1 MRYEYKEVKQ
11 RLPVE
16 TREAWT
22 IKEVVENTAKF
33 GDEIYLIDAVTGKH
47 YSYEESN
54 TEANKIANSLMSLGL
69 SKGDRVALYMRNK
82 PEYVFSIF
90 ACCKAGFIEVPINT
104 NFREPEITHMI
115 KTAEISTVIVDS
127 DKGFLGEL
135 AKVSERAPVLKNVL
149 VLGDTSHAPAMLAKV
164 ISLDELVAKADASN
178 PKVEV
183 EYSDTCCI
191 FFTSGTTGL
200 PKGAPVSNK
209 HFLLA
214 AKSALA
220 APITRDD
227 RNYNCLPLFHANN
240 QVYSTMG
247 TRCLGSSYVI
257 SDRFSPKK
265 FWREIKENKVTF
277 FNYIGG
283 MLTILDAAFKP
294 EDVPDH
300 GAKLAVGGP
309 NPREGWEEK
318 FKVELFQWYALSEAL
333 VVFGDFDPDR
343 SKRRWGSFGVPIFP
357 DLGRVIELVDDEGR
371 EVKAGEIGELIE
383 KGEEFTI
390 KGYWGAPEATK
401 EAIDE
406 DGWFHTGD
414 LVRKDEDGYYY
425 YIDRRKFMIRR
436 AGENI
441 ATAEVEA
448 AINSHPAV
456 EVSAVFPA
464 PDPFREEEVKA
475 QIILKKGAKVEME
488 DLIRHCASRLAYHKV
503 PRYIEIVKEFP
514 KTPTERIQK
523 VKLKE
528 RERQRKDH
536 GWDRDKE
543 IPNWRERFYGSK

>member
-1 MRYEYKEVKQ
+1 
-11 RLPVE
+11 
-16 TREAWT
+16 
-22 IKEVVENTAKF
+22 
-33 GDEIYLIDAVTGKH
+33 
-47 YSYEESN
+47 
-54 TEANKIANSLMSLGL
+54 
-69 SKGDRVALYMRNK
+69 MRNK

-90 ACCKAGFIEVPINT
+90 ACCKAGLIEVPINT
-104 NFREPEITHMI
+104 NFREPEITHTI
-115 KTAEISTVIVDS
+115 NTTEISTVIVDS

-135 AKVSERAPVLKNVL
+135 AKVSEKLPVLKNVL
-149 VLGDTSHAPAMLAKV
+149 VLGDTSQAPAMLAKV

-214 AKSALA
+214 AKSASAL
-220 APITRDD
+220 PITRED

-240 QVYSTMG
+240 QVYSMMG
-247 TRCLGSSYVI
+247 MRCLGSSYVL

-265 FWREIKENKVTF
+265 IFKEIKDNDVTF
-277 FNYIGG
+277 INTIGG
-283 MLTILDAAFKP
+283 IREILDAAFKP
-294 EDVPDH
+294 KDVPDH
-300 GAKLAVGGP
+300 GARFAWGAP
-309 NPREGWEEK
+309 TPPEGWGK
-318 FKVELFQWYALSEAL
+318 RFKLEALETYALSEAL
-333 VVFGDFDPDR
+333 ILFGNFDPDR
-343 SKRRWGSFGVPIFP
+343 SKRKRGSFGVPIFP
-357 DLGRVIELVDDEGR
+357 DLGFAVKVVDDEGK
-371 EVKAGEIGELIE
+371 EVKTGEVGELIE

-390 KGYWGAPEATK
+390 KGYWEAPAATK

-425 YIDRRKFMIRR
+425 YVDRRKFMVRR

-448 AINSHPAV
+448 AINSHQAV

-464 PDPFREEEVKA
+464 PDPLRGEEVKA
-475 QIILKKGAKVEME
+475 QIILKKGVKVEME
-488 DLIRHCASRLAYHKV
+488 DLIRHCASKLAYNKV
-503 PRYIEIVKEFP
+503 PRYIEVVEEFP
-514 KTPTERIQK
+514 MTPTERIQK
-523 VKLKE
+523 AKLKE

-543 IPNWRERFYGSK
+543 IPNWRERYYETK